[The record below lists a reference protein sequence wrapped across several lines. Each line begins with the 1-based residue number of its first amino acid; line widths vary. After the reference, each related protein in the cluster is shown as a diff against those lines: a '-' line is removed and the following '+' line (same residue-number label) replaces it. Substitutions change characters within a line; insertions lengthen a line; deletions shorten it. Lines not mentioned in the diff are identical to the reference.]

1 MTLIDKLL
9 SEAIEAYHLQATV
22 DQAGRKITL
31 QFKNGRFQSVSYGVD
46 KSRLYLTSVI
56 ATASRVESMG
66 RDEILR
72 WCWQRNRF
80 TDITGFSLDPRGRL
94 VGQTEHP
101 LVSLDAAE
109 LAFYLETLAIE
120 CDRFEYVFSGKDA
133 Q

>member
-1 MTLIDKLL
+1 MTPIDQLL
-9 SEAIEAYHLQATV
+9 SEAIETHHLQATL
-22 DQAGRKITL
+22 DQASRKITL
-31 QFKNGRFQSVSYGVD
+31 QFKSGRFQSVSYEVD
-46 KSRLYLTSVI
+46 KERVRLTSVI
-56 ATASRVESMG
+56 ATASRVESIG
-66 RDEILR
+66 RDEIVS

-80 TDITGFSLDPRGRL
+80 TDITGFCLDRRGRL

-101 LVSLDAAE
+101 LASLDAAE